1 MKKQI
6 LNLGKALNKVDQKA
20 INGGYIEGPCRAG
33 TDMDKNCLCT
43 NGGQCSSGTCKK
55 GMGQIYGNCA

>member
-1 MKKQI
+1 M
-6 LNLGKALNKVDQKA
+6 GSALNKVEQKA

-43 NGGQCSSGTCKK
+43 SGGQCSSGTCKK